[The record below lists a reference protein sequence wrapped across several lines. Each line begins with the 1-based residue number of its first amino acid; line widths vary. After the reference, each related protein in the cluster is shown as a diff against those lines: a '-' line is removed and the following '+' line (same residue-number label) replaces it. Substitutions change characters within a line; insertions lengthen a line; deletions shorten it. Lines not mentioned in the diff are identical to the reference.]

1 MHSEYYRKLEANAKA
16 LNEKAYG
23 VLLLFD
29 HEYDKNRDKTKTA
42 DSWVTVVDVCTP
54 KGKTL
59 TSMSSPYGYLI
70 YSCPAY
76 E

>member
-1 MHSEYYRKLEANAKA
+1 MHSEYYRNLEANAKA

-29 HEYDKNRDKTKTA
+29 HEYDKTETKLRQ
-42 DSWVTVVDVCTP
+42 SIFECTP
-54 KGKTL
+54 KEKTL
-59 TSMSSPYGYLI
+59 TSMSSLYGYLS